1 MTQVINVSHSLI
13 EIERVLVMQAT
24 NVSHSLI
31 DLETV

>member
-13 EIERVLVMQAT
+13 EIERVSVMQVT

-31 DLETV
+31 ELETV

>member
-13 EIERVLVMQAT
+13 EIERVLVMQGT

-31 DLETV
+31 ELETV